1 MFIECNVDG
10 EAFINLSREDLA
22 ILFNLPTQFV
32 MASKLYKVVQRARS
46 ECVDIG
52 NTQGLLEE
60 LSYLEK
66 DHSWSCS
73 QSCASSSA
81 GSVPTS
87 RSPMPLGSCSQSN
100 AGSTTGSIP
109 SSSRSTTRK
118 RQSPGSI
125 SDLQSTKRLR
135 LTEEF
140 TLPFFSP
147 VVQQCI
153 KRDSFYTTTQRN
165 RLVKEA
171 CSALRGFCYE
181 REESV
186 TTEKKR
192 HLAAMLLKLAP
203 KSLKDTEKEGRR
215 ASPEVRIL

>member
-1 MFIECNVDG
+1 
-10 EAFINLSREDLA
+10 
-22 ILFNLPTQFV
+22 

-46 ECVDIG
+46 ESVDIG
-52 NTQGLLEE
+52 NTQGTLEE

-81 GSVPTS
+81 GSVATS
-87 RSPMPLGSCSQSN
+87 RSPRPLGSCSQSN
-100 AGSTTGSIP
+100 AGSTTGSVP

-118 RQSPGSI
+118 RHSPGSI
-125 SDLQSTKRLR
+125 SDSQSTKRLR
-135 LTEEF
+135 LTDEF

-147 VVQQCI
+147 IVQQCI

-181 REESV
+181 RGESV
-186 TTEKKR
+186 TTERKR
-192 HLAAMLLKLAP
+192 DLASMLLKLAP
-203 KSLKDTEKEGRR
+203 KSLKDTEKLGRR
-215 ASPEVRIL
+215 ASPEVSILFTCR